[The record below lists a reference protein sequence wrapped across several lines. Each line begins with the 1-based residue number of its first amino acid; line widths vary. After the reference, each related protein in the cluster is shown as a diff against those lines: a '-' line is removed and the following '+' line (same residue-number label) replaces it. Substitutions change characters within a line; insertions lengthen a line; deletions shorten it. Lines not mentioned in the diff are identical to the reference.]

1 MSVTR
6 RKFMQALTV
15 AGGAGVTGSSA
26 GLLAEPLPGKQ
37 KGRKKRTLYFNDARH
52 YYLYVFE
59 PPMAMEDAWVPIDE
73 VAGTAVDTFVYGVER
88 GDGLFYPSRVGQRFG
103 ADMRP
108 FELTAYWRTWENM
121 QSLIDR
127 GLDPLT
133 VLIDRAHE
141 KGMDFFAS
149 VRMAS
154 YGGLEDKYKVP
165 EGGRGLAHEFVRDH
179 QFAVLK
185 ELATEYATEGVEL
198 DFAAAPGGMPLFLR
212 PEDVPA
218 MTPVLTEW
226 VAKISDAVRN
236 RPGKPGQVG
245 ARVYPTEEM
254 CLKNG
259 LDVRTWIREGLV
271 DYLAP
276 ILYIDF
282 TLDVDMPI
290 DWVIDAAHAKDI
302 AVYGTLQPYIRDEA
316 TGSAP
321 AAPKRIYPTPEN
333 VRAAS
338 ANYWRRGVDGLYAW
352 FMQWPLGDTERRIL
366 TEIGDPELI
375 GEADKHYVLHGSS
388 ERSSE
393 MGYPAGLPLKI
404 PGPEPGKRYP
414 IPFSISDDV
423 EGKAERI
430 RKVVLKLHI
439 DNLLT
444 SDRLTVLL
452 NGQSLAE
459 EICLRNYADNI
470 VPYQGQWLEFHL
482 RKVRPR
488 KGENLLEISLDERP
502 PHMGVGIS
510 VEWVE
515 VRVDYGFY
523 PTTPKA

>member
-15 AGGAGVTGSSA
+15 AGGAGVAGSSS
-26 GLLAEPLPGKQ
+26 GLLAEPRPDKHT
-37 KGRKKRTLYFNDARH
+37 GRKKRTLYFNDARH

-59 PPMAMEDAWVPIDE
+59 PPMTMEDAWVPIDE

-103 ADMRP
+103 ADKRP

-154 YGGLEDKYKVP
+154 YGGLEAKYKVP

-179 QFAVLK
+179 QYAVLK

-198 DFAAAPGGMPLFLR
+198 DFSAAPGGMPLYVR
-212 PEDVPA
+212 PEDVSA
-218 MTPVLTEW
+218 VTPVLTEW
-226 VAKISDAVRN
+226 VAKISKAVRS
-236 RPGKPGQVG
+236 RPGKPGLVG

-254 CLKNG
+254 CLKQG
-259 LDVRTWIREGLV
+259 LDVRAWIREGLV

-290 DWVIDAAHAKDI
+290 DWVIEAAHAKDI
-302 AVYGTLQPYIRDEA
+302 PVYGTLQPYIRDEA

-321 AAPKRIYPTPEN
+321 SAPKRIYPTPEN
-333 VRAAS
+333 VRAAA
-338 ANYWRRGVDGLYAW
+338 ANYLRRGADGLYAW

-366 TEIGDPELI
+366 TELGDPELI
-375 GEADKHYVLHGSS
+375 GEADKHYVLHARS
-388 ERSSE
+388 ERGVE
-393 MGYPAGLPLKI
+393 MGHQSNLPLEI
-404 PGPEPGKRYP
+404 PGPEPGKRYS
-414 IPFSISDDV
+414 IPFSISDDI
-423 EGKAERI
+423 EGKADRI
-430 RKVVLKLHI
+430 RQVVLKLQI

-452 NGQSLAE
+452 NGQSLAG
-459 EICLRNYADNI
+459 EICLRDYADNI

-515 VRVDYGFY
+515 VQVDYGFY

>member
-1 MSVTR
+1 M
-6 RKFMQALTV
+6 
-15 AGGAGVTGSSA
+15 
-26 GLLAEPLPGKQ
+26 
-37 KGRKKRTLYFNDARH
+37 
-52 YYLYVFE
+52 
-59 PPMAMEDAWVPIDE
+59 
-73 VAGTAVDTFVYGVER
+73 
-88 GDGLFYPSRVGQRFG
+88 
-103 ADMRP
+103 
-108 FELTAYWRTWENM
+108 
-121 QSLIDR
+121 
-127 GLDPLT
+127 
-133 VLIDRAHE
+133 
-141 KGMDFFAS
+141 
-149 VRMAS
+149 
-154 YGGLEDKYKVP
+154 
-165 EGGRGLAHEFVRDH
+165 
-179 QFAVLK
+179 LK

-198 DFAAAPGGMPLFLR
+198 DFAAAPGGMPLYLK
-212 PEDVPA
+212 PEEVPA

-226 VAKISDAVRN
+226 VAKISKAVRN
-236 RPGKPGQVG
+236 RPGKPGLVG

-254 CLKNG
+254 CLKQG

-290 DWVIDAAHAKDI
+290 DWVIEAAHAKDI
-302 AVYGTLQPYIRDEA
+302 SVYGTLQPYIRDEA

-333 VRAAS
+333 VRAAA
-338 ANYWRRGVDGLYAW
+338 ANYWRRGADGLYAW
-352 FMQWPLGDTERRIL
+352 FMQWPLGDTQRRIL
-366 TEIGDPELI
+366 TELGDPELI
-375 GEADKHYVLHGSS
+375 READKHYVLHAGS
-388 ERSSE
+388 ERADE
-393 MGYPAGLPLKI
+393 MGYPASLPLKI

-414 IPFSISDDV
+414 IPFSISDDI
-423 EGKAERI
+423 EGKADRI
-430 RKVVLKLHI
+430 RQVVLKLHI

-444 SDRLTVLL
+444 ADRLTVLL

-459 EICLRNYADNI
+459 EICLRDYADNI

-502 PHMGVGIS
+502 PHMGMGIS

>member
-15 AGGAGVTGSSA
+15 AGGAGVAGSSSS
-26 GLLAEPLPGKQ
+26 LLAEPRPDKHT
-37 KGRKKRTLYFNDARH
+37 GRKKRTLYFNDARH

-59 PPMAMEDAWVPIDE
+59 PPMTMEDAWVPIDE

-103 ADMRP
+103 ADKRP

-154 YGGLEDKYKVP
+154 YGGLEAKYKVP

-179 QFAVLK
+179 QYAVLK

-198 DFAAAPGGMPLFLR
+198 DFSAAPGGMPLYVR
-212 PEDVPA
+212 PEDVSA
-218 MTPVLTEW
+218 VTPVLTEW
-226 VAKISDAVRN
+226 VAKISKAVRS
-236 RPGKPGQVG
+236 RPGKPGLVG

-254 CLKNG
+254 CLKQG
-259 LDVRTWIREGLV
+259 LDVRAWIREGLV

-290 DWVIDAAHAKDI
+290 DWVIEAAHAKDI
-302 AVYGTLQPYIRDEA
+302 PVYGTLQPYIRDEA

-321 AAPKRIYPTPEN
+321 SAPKRIYPTPEN
-333 VRAAS
+333 VRAAA
-338 ANYWRRGVDGLYAW
+338 ANYLRRGADGLYAW

-366 TEIGDPELI
+366 TELGDPELI
-375 GEADKHYVLHGSS
+375 GEADKHYVLHARS
-388 ERSSE
+388 ERGVE
-393 MGYPAGLPLKI
+393 MGYQSNLPLEI
-404 PGPEPGKRYP
+404 PGPEPGKRYS
-414 IPFSISDDV
+414 IPFSISDDI
-423 EGKAERI
+423 EGKADRI
-430 RKVVLKLHI
+430 RQVVLKLQI

-452 NGQSLAE
+452 NGQSLAS
-459 EICLRNYADNI
+459 EICLRDYADNI

-515 VRVDYGFY
+515 VQVDYGFY

>member
-15 AGGAGVTGSSA
+15 AGGAGAAGSSA
-26 GLLAEPLPGKQ
+26 NLLAEPRPGKQ
-37 KGRKKRTLYFNDARH
+37 PGRKKRTLYFNDARH

-59 PPMAMEDAWVPIDE
+59 PPMTMEDAWVPIDE

-133 VLIDRAHE
+133 VLIDRAHQ

-154 YGGLEDKYKVP
+154 YGGLEGKYKVP

-179 QFAVLK
+179 QYAVLK
-185 ELATEYATEGVEL
+185 ELATEYATDGVEL
-198 DFAAAPGGMPLFLR
+198 DFAAAPGGMPRYLR
-212 PEDVPA
+212 PEEVPA

-226 VAKISDAVRN
+226 VAKISKAVRN
-236 RPGKPGQVG
+236 RSGKPGQVG

-254 CLKNG
+254 CLEQG

-290 DWVIDAAHAKDI
+290 DWVIEAAHAKDI
-302 AVYGTLQPYIRDEA
+302 AVYGTLQPLPQGRSHRFGGGSPQEDLSRSPARAGGGRQLLEA
-316 TGSAP
+316 RRRRPLCLVHAVAVGRHPTAHSDRAGGPGADQGSRQAL
-321 AAPKRIYPTPEN
+321 
-333 VRAAS
+333 RASRAF
-338 ANYWRRGVDGLYAW
+338 RGGGEDGL
-352 FMQWPLGDTERRIL
+352 
-366 TEIGDPELI
+366 
-375 GEADKHYVLHGSS
+375 
-388 ERSSE
+388 
-393 MGYPAGLPLKI
+393 
-404 PGPEPGKRYP
+404 PGQFAP
-414 IPFSISDDV
+414 
-423 EGKAERI
+423 
-430 RKVVLKLHI
+430 
-439 DNLLT
+439 
-444 SDRLTVLL
+444 
-452 NGQSLAE
+452 
-459 EICLRNYADNI
+459 
-470 VPYQGQWLEFHL
+470 
-482 RKVRPR
+482 
-488 KGENLLEISLDERP
+488 
-502 PHMGVGIS
+502 
-510 VEWVE
+510 
-515 VRVDYGFY
+515 
-523 PTTPKA
+523 

>member
-1 MSVTR
+1 MSLSR
-6 RKFMQALTV
+6 RKFMKALTV
-15 AGGAGVTGSSA
+15 AGGAGAAGSSA
-26 GLLAEPLPGKQ
+26 GLPAEPLPGKPS
-37 KGRKKRTLYFNDARH
+37 GPRKRTLYYNDARH

-59 PPMAMEDAWVPIDE
+59 PPMTMEDAWVPIDE

-108 FELTAYWRTWENM
+108 FPITAYWRTWENM

-154 YGGLEDKYKVP
+154 YGGLEAKYKVP

-179 QFAVLK
+179 QYAVLK

-226 VAKISDAVRN
+226 VAKISKAVRN

-254 CLKNG
+254 CLKQG

-276 ILYIDF
+276 MLYVDF
-282 TLDVDMPI
+282 TLDVDMPV
-290 DWVIDAAHAKDI
+290 DWLVEAAHAKDI
-302 AVYGTLQPYIRDEA
+302 AVYGVLAPYVGDEA
-316 TGSAP
+316 TGTDPLAL
-321 AAPKRIYPTPEN
+321 KVLFPTPEN
-333 VRAAS
+333 FRAAA
-338 ANYWRRGVDGLYAW
+338 ANYRRRGVDGLYAW
-352 FMQWPLGDTERRIL
+352 FLRWPLGDRERRVL
-366 TEIGDPELI
+366 TELGDPELI
-375 GEADKHYVLHGSS
+375 READKHYLLHR
-388 ERSSE
+388 RSKGAVE
-393 MGYPAGLPLKI
+393 IGYRASLPLRMPAGDA
-404 PGPEPGKRYP
+404 GKRYS
-414 IPFSISDDV
+414 IPFTISDDI
-423 EGKAERI
+423 EGGAERI
-430 RKVVLKLHI
+430 SQVVLKLYVA
-439 DNLLT
+439 NLLT
-444 SDRLTVLL
+444 ADRLTLLL
-452 NGQSLAE
+452 NGESLE
-459 EICLRNYADNI
+459 QEICRRDYANRID
-470 VPYQGQWLEFHL
+470 PWLGQWLEFRL

-488 KGENLLEISLDERP
+488 QGENLLEISLDGRP
-502 PHMGVGIS
+502 AGMGGRIS
-510 VEWVE
+510 VESVE
-515 VRVDYGFY
+515 IQVEYGSY
-523 PTTPKA
+523 PTTPRV

>member
-1 MSVTR
+1 MSVSR

-15 AGGAGVTGSSA
+15 AGGAGAAGSSA
-26 GLLAEPLPGKQ
+26 NLLAEPRPGKQ
-37 KGRKKRTLYFNDARH
+37 PGRKKRTLYFNDARH

-59 PPMAMEDAWVPIDE
+59 PPMTMEDAWVPIDE

-133 VLIDRAHE
+133 VLIDRAHQ

-154 YGGLEDKYKVP
+154 YGGLEGKYKVP

-179 QFAVLK
+179 QYAVLK
-185 ELATEYATEGVEL
+185 ELATEYATDGVEL
-198 DFAAAPGGMPLFLR
+198 DFAAAPGGMPRYLR
-212 PEDVPA
+212 PEEVPA

-226 VAKISDAVRN
+226 VAKISKAVRN
-236 RPGKPGQVG
+236 RSGKPGQVG

-254 CLKNG
+254 CLEQG

-290 DWVIDAAHAKDI
+290 DWVIEAAHAKDI
-302 AVYGTLQPYIRDEA
+302 AVYGTLQPYLRDEA
-316 TGSAP
+316 TGSAA
-321 AAPKRIYPTPEN
+321 AAPKRIYPAPQH
-333 VRAAS
+333 VRAAA

-352 FMQWPLGDTERRIL
+352 FMQWPLGDTQRRIL
-366 TEIGDPELI
+366 TELGDPELI
-375 GEADKHYVLHGSS
+375 READKHYVLRGRS
-388 ERSSE
+388 EE
-393 MGYPAGLPLKI
+393 AVKMGYQASLPLKI
-404 PGPEPGKRYP
+404 PGPDPGKRYP
-414 IPFSISDDV
+414 ISFSISDDI
-423 EGKAERI
+423 EGGAERI
-430 RKVVLKLHI
+430 RQVILKLHI
-439 DNLLT
+439 DNLVT
-444 SDRLTVLL
+444 ADRLTVLL

-459 EICLRNYADNI
+459 EICLRNYADHI
-470 VPYQGQWLEFHL
+470 VPYQGQWLEFQL

-502 PHMGVGIS
+502 PQLGVGIS

-515 VRVDYGFY
+515 VQVDYGFY